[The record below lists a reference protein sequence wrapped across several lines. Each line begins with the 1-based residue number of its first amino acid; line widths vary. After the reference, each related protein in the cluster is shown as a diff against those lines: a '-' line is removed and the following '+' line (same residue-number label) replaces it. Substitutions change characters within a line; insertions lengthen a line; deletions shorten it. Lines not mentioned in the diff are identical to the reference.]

1 MQYSLGIDAGGTYTD
16 AVILRDSD
24 SRILDASKA
33 ITTYPNLMT
42 GIRNAIDKLN
52 PEYLSK
58 VKLVS
63 VSTTLSTNTILERT
77 GYPVGLILVGDNTTP
92 RELPA
97 DYCITVGGGHDSN
110 GDELEPLDLTSVE
123 QFALSLRD
131 KVSAFAVSSYF
142 SIRNPEHELK
152 IKNIINKLTGHP
164 VVCGHE
170 LSQQLGVYERAA
182 TAVLNAQLIPITYEF
197 IHAIIAEVKERNIDA
212 KILMLKCDGS
222 VTDIKGATLHPIE
235 TVFSGP
241 AASIIGASHLSG
253 LDTCAVIDV
262 GGTST
267 DVSIIKNG
275 VPELCEKGTM
285 IGGWQTRIKAIKM
298 ESSANGGDS
307 HVWFE
312 KSIMIGPRRVM
323 PLCFAAVKYPNF
335 KEKLEKN
342 PVPLRTMLNE
352 HIQPTKF
359 FVSTGVTPINPTE
372 SEKKLLEF
380 IGDEPLSINEIL
392 NKMKRFPSPAV
403 LESLI
408 QHRLIQAIGFTP
420 TDALHVLGDYTEWD
434 VEASQIGA
442 RKLSRF
448 TQMGVYAFCKTVKQ
462 QVAKN
467 MAYSLM
473 SFIMEGRGI
482 DGIKKMLEKEIPVQ
496 YKVNISIVLLGAPVK
511 AYYEELKALIDAD
524 IIIPEQ
530 ARVGN
535 AVGALVGKGIKRI
548 EIIIRPYSMENPDQ
562 NFLVFTP
569 AGREKFEQYRAAVEY
584 SYKAG
589 EELIM
594 DSMKDFGLPAGSV
607 KINTSIEYLS
617 PPGWKRTPMETK
629 ITFVGICAPGVS
641 ID

>member
-275 VPELCEKGTM
+275 VPELCEKKGDHD
-285 IGGWQTRIKAIKM
+285 RRL
-298 ESSANGGDS
+298 ANPNKGD
-307 HVWFE
+307 
-312 KSIMIGPRRVM
+312 KNGKLRKRR
-323 PLCFAAVKYPNF
+323 
-335 KEKLEKN
+335 
-342 PVPLRTMLNE
+342 R
-352 HIQPTKF
+352 
-359 FVSTGVTPINPTE
+359 
-372 SEKKLLEF
+372 
-380 IGDEPLSINEIL
+380 
-392 NKMKRFPSPAV
+392 
-403 LESLI
+403 
-408 QHRLIQAIGFTP
+408 
-420 TDALHVLGDYTEWD
+420 
-434 VEASQIGA
+434 
-442 RKLSRF
+442 
-448 TQMGVYAFCKTVKQ
+448 
-462 QVAKN
+462 
-467 MAYSLM
+467 
-473 SFIMEGRGI
+473 
-482 DGIKKMLEKEIPVQ
+482 
-496 YKVNISIVLLGAPVK
+496 
-511 AYYEELKALIDAD
+511 
-524 IIIPEQ
+524 
-530 ARVGN
+530 
-535 AVGALVGKGIKRI
+535 
-548 EIIIRPYSMENPDQ
+548 
-562 NFLVFTP
+562 
-569 AGREKFEQYRAAVEY
+569 
-584 SYKAG
+584 
-589 EELIM
+589 
-594 DSMKDFGLPAGSV
+594 
-607 KINTSIEYLS
+607 
-617 PPGWKRTPMETK
+617 
-629 ITFVGICAPGVS
+629 
-641 ID
+641 